1 MKLEEQETPATP
13 PSPPHYMYI
22 PYQVAVNQSPDNEM
36 KYYTSYTNNSALLF
50 RTDHRVPV
58 PIKKTITTKK
68 NTTYITFKNMSGL
81 KSLKSQ
87 CMVSSN

>member
-50 RTDHRVPV
+50 RTEHRVP
-58 PIKKTITTKK
+58 ITNNYYHIQCKLHMYL
-68 NTTYITFKNMSGL
+68 NT
-81 KSLKSQ
+81 
-87 CMVSSN
+87 

>member
-36 KYYTSYTNNSALLF
+36 KYYTSYTNNALLF
-50 RTDHRVPV
+50 RTEHRVP
-58 PIKKTITTKK
+58 IT
-68 NTTYITFKNMSGL
+68 NNYYYIQCITYVLET
-81 KSLKSQ
+81 
-87 CMVSSN
+87 

>member
-13 PSPPHYMYI
+13 PSPPHYMCI

-50 RTDHRVPV
+50 RTDHRVHQYQL
-58 PIKKTITTKK
+58 KTIQVTI
-68 NTTYITFKNMSGL
+68 N
-81 KSLKSQ
+81 
-87 CMVSSN
+87 